1 MCSSD
6 LSRLVGLSAT
16 GVMNSRF
23 EELYDYDTLRTIP
36 ESTAFVVRVAE
47 PVLVLGGGQRD
58 DVLHDDVDEHCM
70 VRRRRGGGGAV
81 LVQPD
86 DLWVDWWLPRPDSRL
101 STEIPRNA
109 LLAAEWWYRSLVRV
123 VESVPKIYGG
133 PLNVARELKDV
144 CFAGAGP
151 GELFIDDRKV
161 LGVTQWN
168 VREGCFLSTLIPA
181 WPQNPIRDALR
192 VVPDDLDTALSNVTT
207 ARELGIL
214 GLAEDLIDD
223 AIRASGVERR
233 RNLMLLP

>member
-1 MCSSD
+1 
-6 LSRLVGLSAT
+6 
-16 GVMNSRF
+16 MNSRF
-23 EELYDYDTLRTIP
+23 DELYDYETLRTIR

-58 DVLHDDVDEHCM
+58 DVVVDDVDQGLM

-86 DLWVDWWLPRPDSRL
+86 DLWVDWWIPRPDSRL
-101 STEIPRNA
+101 STDIPRNA
-109 LLAAEWWYRSLVRV
+109 LLAAEWWYRSLARV
-123 VESVPKIYGG
+123 LDTVPKIYGG
-133 PLNVARELKDV
+133 PLLAPRELKEV

-151 GELFIDDRKV
+151 GELFVDERKIM
-161 LGVTQWN
+161 GVTQWN

-181 WPQNPIRDALR
+181 WPQNPILSTLR
-192 VVPDDLDTALSNVTT
+192 QIPEELTTALSKVTN

-214 GLAEDLIDD
+214 GVAENLIDD
-223 AIRASGVERR
+223 AIRASGVSRR

>member
-1 MCSSD
+1 MI
-6 LSRLVGLSAT
+6 
-16 GVMNSRF
+16 SRF
-23 EELYDYDTLRTIP
+23 EELYDYETLRTIQ

-47 PVLVLGGGQRD
+47 PVVVLGGGQRD
-58 DVLHDDVDEHCM
+58 DVVLDDIEERVM

-123 VESVPKIYGG
+123 LETVPKIYGG
-133 PLNVARELKDV
+133 PLSVERELKDV

-161 LGVTQWN
+161 MGVTQWN

-181 WPQNPIRDALR
+181 WPQDPIRTALR
-192 VVPDDLDTALSNVTT
+192 QIPTALDAALTKVTT

-214 GLAEDLIDD
+214 GQAEDLIDD
-223 AIRASGVERR
+223 AIRASGVSRR